1 MKILVTGGC
10 GFVGTNLCLHLKK
23 KKFKVISI
31 DNLSRK
37 GSKYNLNLL
46 KNDNIKNFKIDIA
59 NFNNLKK
66 IPKVDLIIDC
76 CAEAAVEVSK
86 RELDKVFF
94 TNLVGTFNILKKA
107 KIDKAKL
114 IFLSSSRVYPLTLLS
129 NLVKQKKM
137 NKKIKFFKKIDEKFS
152 LDGPR
157 SIYGFTKL
165 SSEML
170 IEEFS
175 YQFGIKF
182 IINRCGVISGPLQ
195 FGKQDQGFVSLWLWR
210 HLNKKKLNYIGYGG
224 KGHQVRDVLHIDDL
238 KKLIFLQ
245 IKKLSKINNKIFT
258 VGGSI
263 KNKISL
269 IELTKIC
276 QKITGNEIKIGK
288 IKKTSNYD
296 IPIFITN
303 NSKVSKT
310 YGWKVEKDIY
320 EISQDVYKWLSNNK
334 KLIKKYF

>member
-1 MKILVTGGC
+1 MRILVTGGC

-46 KNDNIKNFKIDIA
+46 KNNNIKNFKIDIA

-114 IFLSSSRVYPLTLLS
+114 IFLSSSRVYPLTLLN

-137 NKKIKFFKKIDEKFS
+137 NKKIRFFKKIDEKFS

-245 IKKLSKINNKIFT
+245 IKKLNKINNKIFT

-276 QKITGNEIKIGK
+276 QKISGNEIKIGK

-296 IPIFITN
+296 IPVFITN

-310 YGWKVEKDIY
+310 YGWKVKKDIY

>member
-46 KNDNIKNFKIDIA
+46 KNNNIKNFKIDIA

-137 NKKIKFFKKIDEKFS
+137 NKKIRFFKKIDEKFS

>member
-114 IFLSSSRVYPLTLLS
+114 IFLSSSRVYQLTLLS

>member
-1 MKILVTGGC
+1 MFTFK
-10 GFVGTNLCLHLKK
+10 KK

-46 KNDNIKNFKIDIA
+46 KNNNIKNFKIDIA

-66 IPKVDLIIDC
+66 VPKVDLIIDC

-114 IFLSSSRVYPLTLLS
+114 IFLSSSRVYPLTLLN

-137 NKKIKFFKKIDEKFS
+137 NKKIRFFKKIDENFS

-245 IKKLSKINNKIFT
+245 IKKLNKINNKIFT

-296 IPIFITN
+296 IPVFITN

-310 YGWKVEKDIY
+310 YGWKVKKDIY

>member
-1 MKILVTGGC
+1 MWFCWNKLVFT
-10 GFVGTNLCLHLKK
+10 FKK

-46 KNDNIKNFKIDIA
+46 KNNNIKNFKIDIA

-107 KIDKAKL
+107 KNDKAKL

>member
-1 MKILVTGGC
+1 MRILVTGGC

-46 KNDNIKNFKIDIA
+46 KNNNIKNFKIDIA

-114 IFLSSSRVYPLTLLS
+114 IFLSSSRVYPLTLLN

-137 NKKIKFFKKIDEKFS
+137 NKKIRFFKKIDEKFS

-224 KGHQVRDVLHIDDL
+224 NGHQVRDVLHIDDL

-245 IKKLSKINNKIFT
+245 IKKLNKINNKIFT

-296 IPIFITN
+296 IPVFITN

-310 YGWKVEKDIY
+310 YGWKVKKDIY

>member
-1 MKILVTGGC
+1 MRILVTGGC

-46 KNDNIKNFKIDIA
+46 KNNNIKNFKIDIA

-107 KIDKAKL
+107 RIDKAKL
-114 IFLSSSRVYPLTLLS
+114 IFLSSSRVYPLTLLN

-137 NKKIKFFKKIDEKFS
+137 NKKIRFFKKIDEKFS

-224 KGHQVRDVLHIDDL
+224 NGHQVRDVLHIDDL

-245 IKKLSKINNKIFT
+245 IKKLNKINNKIFT

-296 IPIFITN
+296 IPVFITN

-310 YGWKVEKDIY
+310 YGWKVKKDIY